1 MGIRF
6 DGVVTAEQVKSYK
19 PSFNHW
25 LRMLKVFKIRK
36 ESVLH
41 IAAIKD
47 QESKLKLNK

>member
-36 ESVLH
+36 ENVLH
-41 IAAIKD
+41 IAASKD